1 MGCVMCAY
9 YFTPRTKWHM
19 QAKLYTAKSLLVHMI
34 QLSACSHDS
43 KVITTYAIV
52 HSINDPS
59 LISLTFYHP

>member
-1 MGCVMCAY
+1 MCDVCLLFHPENQMA
-9 YFTPRTKWHM
+9 